1 MKLKCFI
8 VVLIFLLIFPFI
20 SSVLIQENSQF
31 KPSSTNTTFIFANN
45 LTFDL
50 VEVHSTYLKLD
61 NNTIFTNP
69 SVGSVNITIFNFT
82 NSYKKWNETKSDSSA
97 TISYIISNFSS
108 GVSVLITKNSVAWQA
123 VIANSTSYVSFD
135 YSGNSALFELELG
148 AMPITTEEET
158 PTSGSPPVYYPTQKQ
173 LEEGYSKLLRKTQ
186 KVQFIINEE
195 TYTAVI
201 NSVNVINKKVEIE
214 IEGEGILVELSEGS
228 VGKID
233 LNDDG
238 YYDLQISCKEVR
250 INGYADLEFKE
261 IHEEIP
267 AEEKEEQESPSKV
280 EEIKIKNWMW
290 ISGGT
295 ILLIVVGIV
304 IRRLLK
310 KSNKL

>member
-1 MKLKCFI
+1 MFK
-8 VVLIFLLIFPFI
+8 
-20 SSVLIQENSQF
+20 SSSICARGLSLG
-31 KPSSTNTTFIFANN
+31 STDSTHNVTTYNYGLESERNF
-45 LTFDL
+45 
-50 VEVHSTYLKLD
+50 
-61 NNTIFTNP
+61 
-69 SVGSVNITIFNFT
+69 NITIVNKTFSYANDGTRTENSVTLNNLWNFSVDDLDVTFTMPYSGSCTYTASEGTVT
-82 NSYKKWNETKSDSSA
+82 NSDTGTGCEVIVTLDLNAYQTK
-97 TISYIISNFSS
+97 TISVSPII
-108 GVSVLITKNSVAWQA
+108 
-123 VIANSTSYVSFD
+123 TS
-135 YSGNSALFELELG
+135 
-148 AMPITTEEET
+148 TEETT
-158 PTSGSPPVYYPTQKQ
+158 PSGGTTTYSPSSEQ